1 VNIVFIADFFADQ
14 ILGGGELNNKELV
27 ELLIDEGHDVKRINS
42 HFVTRE
48 IIEDQKANHFIV
60 ANFMNL
66 PRECIASLYDKKYI
80 IYEHDHKYLINRNPA
95 LFKDFIAPEER
106 MINLGFYR
114 KAKAIICQSQ
124 FHMEIVRKNLK
135 LDSLINVGGNL
146 WSEDSLALMAEFAA
160 MPKTDTY
167 AILDSEIEHKNTR
180 ETVMYCEHKKLDY
193 KLVKS
198 DDYSDF
204 LQQLGSHKTFVF
216 LPKTPETLSR
226 VAVEARMMG
235 MSVIANKMIG
245 ATREPWFSQKGLE
258 LIETM
263 RGKRKEIKDIVLGAL
278 T

>member
-27 ELLIDEGHDVKRINS
+27 ELLANTGHDVKRINS

-48 IIEDQKANHFIV
+48 IIEGQKDSHFIV
-60 ANFMNL
+60 ANFMNM
-66 PRECIASLYDKKYI
+66 PRECVAFLYDKKYI

-95 LFKDFIAPEER
+95 LFKDFVAPR
-106 MINLGFYR
+106 DQLINVGFYK
-114 KAKAIICQSQ
+114 KAKAVICQSQ
-124 FHMEIVRKNLK
+124 FHMDIIKGNLGF
-135 LDSLINVGGNL
+135 DNLISVGGNL
-146 WSEDSLALMAEFAA
+146 WSEESLDLMADFAGA
-160 MPKTDTY
+160 PKTDTC

-180 ETVMYCEHKKLDY
+180 EAVMYCEHKKLDY

-198 DDYSDF
+198 DNYSDF
-204 LQQLGSHKTFVF
+204 LKLLGNHKTLVF

-263 RGKRKEIKDIVLGAL
+263 RGKRKEIKDTVIGVFE
-278 T
+278 